1 MIPAG
6 EIIGVAYPVER
17 HRGHISTLKTFGHAF
32 VDYAKLFA
40 HLSPVEIVCSLILV
54 RCSCVGA
61 QINLSNS
68 STGSARQIRSS
79 SRHLEALAI
88 DCCDHC
94 ARWRGS
100 AVDSGVPSFAT
111 ICCACASN
119 ASSHLTSTSTRR
131 VSANAR
137 RVSANAR
144 RVSANR
150 RRRVSANAR

>member
-1 MIPAG
+1 MAKG
-6 EIIGVAYPVER
+6 DQ
-17 HRGHISTLKTFGHAF
+17 FGLWPQSAATF
-32 VDYAKLFA
+32 VDYARKLFA

-54 RCSCVGA
+54 TCSCVGA
-61 QINLSNS
+61 QINIRNS

-111 ICCACASN
+111 ICCACESN

-144 RVSANR
+144 RVSANG
-150 RRRVSANAR
+150 RRVSANAR